1 MPRTK
6 LPPGSVPVTFR
17 VPRQTKQRWTKK
29 ARRKNLSLAEFIRRS
44 LHREIETG
52 RGRRPTP

>member
-17 VPRQTKQRWTKK
+17 LPRQTKQRWAKK
-29 ARRKNLSLAEFIRRS
+29 ARRKNLSLAEFIRRV
-44 LHREIETG
+44 LHREIHAG
-52 RGRRPTP
+52 RG